1 VTPFFWLRWLRRLV
15 GVVLLVAVLGTL
27 YVAGRVWWVA
37 RQDDR
42 PRSDAIVVLG
52 ASQFDG
58 RPSPVFRARLDHAK
72 TLYDDNVAGR
82 IVTVGG
88 SQPGDRFTEGA
99 AGRRYLADAGVPRSD
114 VVAVKEG
121 DDTLSSLEA
130 VSAVLQRR
138 GWDSAVVVTDPW
150 HSLRAR
156 TVARDLGID
165 AETSPARSGPA
176 VHTRATE
183 IRYVARETMA
193 YVFYKLFGRSSD
205 WGPDAV

>member
-1 VTPFFWLRWLRRLV
+1 MTPFFWLRWLRRFV

-27 YVAGRVWWVA
+27 YVTGRVWWVA

-58 RPSPVFRARLDHAK
+58 RPSAVFRARLDHAK
-72 TLYDDNVAGR
+72 TLYDDSVAGR

-99 AGRRYLADAGVPRSD
+99 AGRRYLVDAGVPRSD
-114 VVAVKEG
+114 VVAIKEG

-130 VSAVLQRR
+130 VNAVLQRR
-138 GWDSAVVVTDPW
+138 GWSSAVVVTHPW

-165 AETSPARSGPA
+165 AETSPTRSGPA
-176 VHTRATE
+176 VRSRATE
-183 IRYVARETMA
+183 LRYIARETMA
-193 YVFYKLFGRSSD
+193 YVFYKVFGRSSE